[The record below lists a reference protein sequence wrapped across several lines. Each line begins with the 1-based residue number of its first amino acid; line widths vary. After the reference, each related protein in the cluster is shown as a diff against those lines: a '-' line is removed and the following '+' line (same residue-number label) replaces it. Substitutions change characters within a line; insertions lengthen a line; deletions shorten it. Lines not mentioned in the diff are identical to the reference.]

1 MYHAQTISGSHFA
14 EMRLND
20 WLLGSLIL
28 FHDFLIVY
36 WLTFFWQIRYQP
48 LNKSSDFFPKMLD
61 LPEQNSDPEQNLDPP
76 VIITTQRITNQL
88 FGGYVRN

>member
-36 WLTFFWQIRYQP
+36 WLTFYWQVHYEP
-48 LNKSSDFFPKMLD
+48 LKPKSWDF
-61 LPEQNSDPEQNLDPP
+61 LPPILELADQVSEPPETETE
-76 VIITTQRITNQL
+76 TTQVITNQL
-88 FGGYVRN
+88 FGGLVRI